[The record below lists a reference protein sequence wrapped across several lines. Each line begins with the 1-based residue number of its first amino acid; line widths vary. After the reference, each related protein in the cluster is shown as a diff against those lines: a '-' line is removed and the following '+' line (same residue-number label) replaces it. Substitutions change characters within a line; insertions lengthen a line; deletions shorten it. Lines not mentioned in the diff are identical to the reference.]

1 MQKLLVERVFDSLV
15 KQAGNT
21 AFIELEFNSDEVHKL
36 EMLRGKLQLDREDMI
51 PLLKGIIME
60 ATLEYLTEYKGVSRS
75 DLDKYEIKSSSGAKD
90 EQRNTF
96 LEKLEEYDNKL
107 TDNKKMLSSLMI
119 PVVKAVE
126 RSRKRVY
133 FENAEV
139 MNDGSRKQNKEDL
152 DAQHRD
158 LLRHIGEN
166 VKKEKEAR
174 QLSTEE
180 LVTDENINKLQNS
193 VENFKD
199 KIERPE
205 QKDVVLNEISIDLN
219 KSNMKYR
226 YLTLPKGIMK
236 DLVKDEDGFYRVDL
250 QFGRQVSK
258 NKRIQPVNVNRDG
271 IALGYKLTGM
281 SGVFTELKLKEQEE
295 VVIQICQNNKIII
308 K

>member
-15 KQAGNT
+15 KQEGNT

-60 ATLEYLTEYKGVSRS
+60 ATLEYLTEYKGVSRL
-75 DLDKYEIKSSSGAKD
+75 DLDKYEIKPASNARDVRRDIFFRRLDREEKEEHTENEKKTFSIMAPVEAAIRKAKEEERVKQEERARVIEER
-90 EQRNTF
+90 EQKR
-96 LEKLEEYDNKL
+96 
-107 TDNKKMLSSLMI
+107 I
-119 PVVKAVE
+119 AKA
-126 RSRKRVY
+126 
-133 FENAEV
+133 
-139 MNDGSRKQNKEDL
+139 
-152 DAQHRD
+152 
-158 LLRHIGEN
+158 
-166 VKKEKEAR
+166 KKEKEAR

-205 QKDVVLNEISIDLN
+205 QKDVVLNEVSIELN
-219 KSNMKYR
+219 KSNIKYR

-250 QFGRQVSK
+250 YFGKQSTK

-281 SGVFTELKLKEQEE
+281 GGVFTELKLKEHEE
-295 VVIQICQNNKIII
+295 VVIQICQNNKIVI